1 MPKEAIAAGVEFAD
15 TEHGEIELDNL
26 KPGSKA
32 PIYQR
37 RFITRW
43 SHGGGYVEFGVAK
56 VNVSDG
62 TERDPHYGI
71 LTRDDI
77 NRQIRVL
84 RKARDQAFG
93 ADA

>member
-1 MPKEAIAAGVEFAD
+1 MPKESVAGGVEFAD
-15 TEHGEIELDNL
+15 TEDGEIDLDNL
-26 KPGSKA
+26 KPGSTA

-37 RFITRW
+37 RIITRW
-43 SHGGGYVEFGVAK
+43 SRDGGYTEVGVAK

-62 TERDPHYGI
+62 TERDPHYLI
-71 LTRDDI
+71 LTRDAI
-77 NRQIRVL
+77 NQQIRIL